1 MSDRVLATPP
11 TDPVQATADSQR
23 RLARGATA
31 LSLSTVVVSGANY
44 AFALLMARLLGAGD
58 YVAYASVQS
67 VLLILGAG
75 GMAAV
80 PWAVAHHL
88 ATGDSPER
96 GREALRF
103 GLIASG
109 LQGAVFAVAA
119 ALFAARV
126 GDWTLAT
133 ATAVA
138 ALSLSLIAAPMGVLQ
153 GRGRLPAMAVLRVVE
168 TVVRIASSLVL
179 VLAVTAAPAS
189 PVAGFTLGGL
199 TLLGLSLWLC
209 RDLFPLRGAGWAD
222 TRSLAS
228 RSAMLGAAQLTLVA
242 MGVVDTV
249 VIGLTTLADGPAS
262 AYQVAA
268 LLGRVPLFLS
278 AAVALSFYPAMASA
292 GLGPDSRRLTRQA
305 ACLFLLLGVPTALLV
320 ATVPEWVMTILLPVQ
335 GPLLRPLLPAT
346 ALLGLSVGLLTV
358 LATSHQAQGRFRRLM
373 LVLVPSLLTQAVVLR
388 LVGEQGSVEAYAW
401 SGAVIAVLA
410 LVAVGVD
417 LGVHRG
423 AARPSWSTLLTGAAL
438 LGLAAVAYLYP
449 PVWLLDVVLTAVLLL
464 FLVRR
469 SAATK
474 APAG

>member
-1 MSDRVLATPP
+1 MSDQVLSTSSA
-11 TDPVQATADSQR
+11 DPAREVADAQR
-23 RLARGATA
+23 RLSRGATA
-31 LSLSTVVVSGANY
+31 LSLSTVAVSGANY
-44 AFALLMARLLGAGD
+44 AFALLMARLLGPGD

-67 VLLILGAG
+67 VLLVLGAG

-88 ATGDSPER
+88 ATGDSPGR
-96 GREALRF
+96 GREAMRF
-103 GLIASG
+103 GLIASL
-109 LQGAVFAVAA
+109 LQGAVFAVVA

-126 GDWTLAT
+126 GDWTLVAAT
-133 ATAVA
+133 AAA

-153 GRGRLPAMAVLRVVE
+153 GRGRLPAMAVLRLVE
-168 TVVRIASSLVL
+168 AVVRIGSSLVL
-179 VLAVTAAPAS
+179 VLAVTASPAS
-189 PVAGFTLGGL
+189 PVLGFTLGGL
-199 TLLGLSLWLC
+199 ALLGLSLWLC

-292 GLGPDSRRLTRQA
+292 APGPAARGLARQA
-305 ACLFLLLGVPTALLV
+305 ARLFLLLGLPTALLV
-320 ATVPEWVMTILLPVQ
+320 ATVPEWVMTLLLPVQ
-335 GPLLRPLLPAT
+335 GPLLRPLLPAA

-373 LVLVPSLLTQAVVLR
+373 LVLVPSLLAQAVVLR
-388 LVGEQGSVEAYAW
+388 LVGDAGSVQAYAW
-401 SGAVIAVLA
+401 SGAGVAVLA
-410 LVAVGVD
+410 LLAVGLD

-423 AARPSWSTLLTGAAL
+423 AAAPSGSTLLGGAAL
-438 LGLAAVAYLYP
+438 VGLAVAAYLYP
-449 PVWLLDVVLTAVLLL
+449 PLWFVDVVATGVVLLL
-464 FLVRR
+464 LVRR
-469 SAATK
+469 P
-474 APAG
+474 APTPAVP